1 MRIPI
6 PTAPRGS
13 STPSCP
19 AKPASVLRTAGRVTV
34 LVRPEQIDLGPNEDG
49 LTARVT
55 SYRYH
60 GHNAVLSVQ
69 PGNDAEARPIVA
81 RITGGPHRPV
91 GSAVALRARG
101 PVFAW
106 PAD

>member
-1 MRIPI
+1 M
-6 PTAPRGS
+6 
-13 STPSCP
+13 
-19 AKPASVLRTAGRVTV
+19 
-34 LVRPEQIDLGPNEDG
+34 PNEDG
-49 LTARVT
+49 LTAHVT

-60 GHNAVLSVQ
+60 GHDAVLYAQ
-69 PGNDAEARPIVA
+69 PEDDAAAHPIVV

-91 GSAVALRARG
+91 GSGVTLRARG